1 MRKLILLRHAKSSWK
16 DASLEDFERPLN
28 NRGKRDAP
36 QMANILLLK
45 NIEVDLIIS
54 SDTRRTKDTAKIF
67 ANILAYNSEIVYDT
81 ELYEASYD
89 QILKVINHT
98 NNRYKNLLVLYE
110 ASYDQILKVINHTNN
125 RYKNLL
131 VVCHNPGITNLS
143 NYLSNQFIDNIPTT
157 GMVGFSFD
165 GNWNDLQNN
174 SCEILFFEYPKKYK
188 PY

>member
-81 ELYEASYD
+81 ELYEAY
-89 QILKVINHT
+89 
-98 NNRYKNLLVLYE
+98 
-110 ASYDQILKVINHTNN
+110 YDQILKVINHTNN

>member
-28 NRGKRDAP
+28 NCGKRDAP

-98 NNRYKNLLVLYE
+98 NNRYKNLLV
-110 ASYDQILKVINHTNN
+110 
-125 RYKNLL
+125 
-131 VVCHNPGITNLS
+131 VCHNPGITNLS
-143 NYLSNQFIDNIPTT
+143 NYLSNRFIDNIPTT

-165 GNWNDLQNN
+165 GNWNDLQNH

-188 PY
+188 PN